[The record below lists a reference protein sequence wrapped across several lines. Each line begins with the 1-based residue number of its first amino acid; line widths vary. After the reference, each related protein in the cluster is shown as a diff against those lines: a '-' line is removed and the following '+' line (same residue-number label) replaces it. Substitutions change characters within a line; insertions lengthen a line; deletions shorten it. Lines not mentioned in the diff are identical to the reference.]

1 MSHALALSAEADR
14 YAVLALE
21 LKEAYADIDQETL
34 EDTLEGMSDL
44 PDLLKEVV
52 RSSLDDEVLVEALQE
67 RVAAMK
73 ERLERLQTRHGHKRA
88 LVTTIM
94 TKAGLSKILAEDF
107 SVSLRQGPARLE
119 ITDERAISPAFLVMQ
134 APKIDRAGLLAALK
148 HGETVAGATLQTG
161 LSYVQVRTK

>member
-1 MSHALALSAEADR
+1 MSHTLAISVEAERYVALAA
-14 YAVLALE
+14 E
-21 LKEAYADIDQETL
+21 LKQAYAEIDQETL
-34 EDTLEGMSDL
+34 EDTLEGLSDL

-88 LVTTIM
+88 LVTATM
-94 TKAGLSKILAEDF
+94 TKAGLAKILAEDF
-107 SVSLRQGPARLE
+107 SVSLRQGPARLD
-119 ITDERAISPAFLVMQ
+119 ITDEKAISPAFLVMQ
-134 APKIDRAGLLAALK
+134 APKIDRAGILAALK
-148 HGETVAGATLQTG
+148 QGEAVAGAALQTG